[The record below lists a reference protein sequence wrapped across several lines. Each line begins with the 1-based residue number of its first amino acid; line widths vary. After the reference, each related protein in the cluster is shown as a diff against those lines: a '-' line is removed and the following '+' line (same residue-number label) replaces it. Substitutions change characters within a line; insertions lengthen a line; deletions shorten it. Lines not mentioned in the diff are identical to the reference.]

1 MTGEA
6 ELYFLMQLDDKQ
18 TLFVTAVMIVI
29 VGLFGLF
36 LYLNNVLI
44 DVYLIIIGVLEI
56 ALVSGFLYLYYKIKH
71 SKNEG

>member
-71 SKNEG
+71 LKNEG